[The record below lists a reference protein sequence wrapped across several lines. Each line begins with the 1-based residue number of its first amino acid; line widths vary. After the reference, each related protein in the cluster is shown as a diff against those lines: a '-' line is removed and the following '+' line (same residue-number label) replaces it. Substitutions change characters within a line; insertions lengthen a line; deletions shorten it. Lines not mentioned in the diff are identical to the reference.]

1 VLRLIPVWQRIYD
14 SGHQL
19 GVWNRLSAGSGKKGY
34 PHPRPAGDKKEVRH
48 MSSLRLRSRHWIVN
62 EDGDIIIGEGR
73 QEILE
78 NIEKTGSINKTAK
91 IMKMSYKGV
100 WSKIKATEGY
110 LKLTIVA
117 TNKKRGSQLTKEG
130 KELLEKYKTLKK
142 KCLEADDK
150 IFRILFK

>member
-1 VLRLIPVWQRIYD
+1 
-14 SGHQL
+14 
-19 GVWNRLSAGSGKKGY
+19 
-34 PHPRPAGDKKEVRH
+34 

-100 WSKIKATEGY
+100 WSKIKVTEDY

>member
-1 VLRLIPVWQRIYD
+1 
-14 SGHQL
+14 L
-19 GVWNRLSAGSGKKGY
+19 GVWSRLSAGSGGRGY
-34 PHPRPAGDKKEVRH
+34 PHRRPAGDKKEVRH
-48 MSSLRLRSRHWIVN
+48 MSSLRLRSRQWIVD

-78 NIEKTGSINKTAK
+78 NIERTGSINKTAK

-100 WSKIKATEGY
+100 WSKIKATEYY
-110 LKLTIVA
+110 LKYTIVA

-142 KCLEADDK
+142 KCLEADDR
-150 IFRILFK
+150 IFRTLFK